1 VGQSFLLNQIRKMV
15 ALAVE
20 VARGGVPLEHMDVCF
35 SQSKVLIP
43 IAPGDNLHLDM
54 LFYEAYNAKVLQM
67 HNSQQPSKKQRTEH
81 GVTEL
86 SHATDG
92 DSSEQ
97 KATEGAGE
105 ASLGHRPLDWDSDP
119 VVSEK
124 ISNFKQAFIWRHIF
138 DLEFQH
144 RTSLLWLDSCR
155 FLAYRF
161 QIVPDD
167 FGSSHAEKSG
177 EDAAG
182 EGVAK
187 GEDEANDEADEA
199 GEGGAAGDDDEL

>member
-1 VGQSFLLNQIRKMV
+1 MVGQSFLLNQIRKMV

-35 SQSKVLIP
+35 GQSKVLIP

-54 LFYEAYNAKVLQM
+54 LFYEPYNAKVLQM

-86 SHATDG
+86 SHAAEGDDG
-92 DSSEQ
+92 AEQ
-97 KATEGAGE
+97 KVSDGAAAE
-105 ASLGHRPLDWDSDP
+105 VSLGHRPLDWDSDP

-124 ISNFKQAFIWRHIF
+124 ISSFKQAFIWRHIF
-138 DLEFQH
+138 DLEFQQH
-144 RTSLLWLDSCR
+144 TCLLWLDSCR

-167 FGSSHAEKSG
+167 FGAEKP
-177 EDAAG
+177 AA
-182 EGVAK
+182 EGAAEA
-187 GEDEANDEADEA
+187 GDDANDEADEGGDA
-199 GEGGAAGDDDEL
+199 GATGGDDDEL